1 MLLWLKCFKIYKL
14 KENNVRKTLLALHMF
29 LILIVS
35 VSDLFAADFLT
46 PKLEKAKK
54 ENKFVMLELGSKGCI
69 PCEKMKPV
77 MDKLTKNY
85 GQKLEVIFVDVREHP
100 DVATKWGVY
109 VIPVQVF
116 LDKNGKEVH
125 RHTGYYPYEE
135 ILPVLKKIG
144 L

>member
-1 MLLWLKCFKIYKL
+1 M
-14 KENNVRKTLLALHMF
+14 RKTLLALHMF

-125 RHTGYYPYEE
+125 RHTGYYPYE
-135 ILPVLKKIG
+135 
-144 L
+144 

>member
-1 MLLWLKCFKIYKL
+1 M
-14 KENNVRKTLLALHMF
+14 RKTLLALHMF

>member
-1 MLLWLKCFKIYKL
+1 M
-14 KENNVRKTLLALHMF
+14 RKTLLALHMF

-77 MDKLTKNY
+77 MDKLKKNY

-116 LDKNGKEVH
+116 LDKNGREVH

>member
-1 MLLWLKCFKIYKL
+1 
-14 KENNVRKTLLALHMF
+14 MF